1 MSPVTVLQ
9 TQRPLALAARQR
21 LAPMVLL
28 LLLLFASAPIA
39 AAVGSRVDVLGRA
52 SLSQL
57 THTTCAVS
65 RTARVG
71 GNQFLMIEGPQC
83 KPDGGECQHVALMKI
98 DRHTVSLARVGEP
111 QKAANGTW
119 SSVFRQGERTLRV
132 DLIRKRS
139 PRAAADGN
147 DLYAAVLT
155 LRDGKGGAT
164 IVKGVAS
171 CEGD

>member
-1 MSPVTVLQ
+1 MFPVAASQ
-9 TQRPLALAARQR
+9 TQRPRGIAARQHSA
-21 LAPMVLL
+21 LMALL
-28 LLLLFASAPIA
+28 LLTSTSV
-39 AAVGSRVDVLGRA
+39 AAVVGPRVDVLGRA

-65 RTARVG
+65 RTAAAG

-111 QKAANGTW
+111 RKAANGTW
-119 SSVFRQGERTLRV
+119 SSVFKQGDRTLSV
-132 DLIRKRS
+132 DLIRKRA

-147 DLYAAVLT
+147 DSYAAVLT

-164 IVKGVAS
+164 MVKGVAS